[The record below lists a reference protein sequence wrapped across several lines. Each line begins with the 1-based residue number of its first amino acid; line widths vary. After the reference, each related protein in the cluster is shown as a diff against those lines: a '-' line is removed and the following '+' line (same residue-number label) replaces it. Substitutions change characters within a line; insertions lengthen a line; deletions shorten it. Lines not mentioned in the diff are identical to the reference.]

1 MFLNPKCFLPSMK
14 FFNTAYLQ
22 KHLDDKMRDITA
34 FGSVAFYLLVF
45 VLFLAVAPSTAWL
58 LFIGLMIIHA
68 VAMGIRAYSFKNR
81 PEAEKHPTWL
91 DKIDAA
97 SFPSIH
103 AARTIFLMFTLNR
116 YLMNYWLMAV
126 MVAVLMLICFSRIYL
141 RKHDVLDLGGGLVLG
156 TLVYFLL
163 DFL

>member
-1 MFLNPKCFLPSMK
+1 MK
-14 FFNTAYLQ
+14 IWNTAYLQ

-34 FGSVAFYLLVF
+34 FGSVVFYLFVF
-45 VLFLAVAPSTAWL
+45 VWFLAVAPSTAWL
-58 LFIGLMIIHA
+58 LLWGLLIIHA
-68 VAMGIRAYSFKNR
+68 VAMIIRNYYFKHR
-81 PEAEKHPTWL
+81 PEAERHPTWL

-103 AARTIFLMFTLNR
+103 AARIIFVVFTLNR

-126 MVAVLMLICFSRIYL
+126 MVVVLLLVCFSRIYL
-141 RKHDVLDLGGGLVLG
+141 KKHDIVDLGGGLVLG
-156 TLVYFLL
+156 TLIYFLL